1 MAGSA
6 ATNVPGTVVAVY
18 NLAIARPARNLGL
31 VVRFVYRKHCNKWQQ
46 KQNDRFQK
54 SSRLSIA

>member
-18 NLAIARPARNLGL
+18 NLARNLGL
-31 VVRFVYRKHCNKWQQ
+31 VVMFVYLKHCNKWQQ
-46 KQNDRFQK
+46 KQNDRFEK
-54 SSRLSIA
+54 VRG

>member
-6 ATNVPGTVVAVY
+6 ATNVPDTVVAVY

-46 KQNDRFQK
+46 KQNGRFEK
-54 SSRLSIA
+54 VRG

>member
-18 NLAIARPARNLGL
+18 NLARNIRPSSEVCLQETL
-31 VVRFVYRKHCNKWQQ
+31 QWQQ
-46 KQNDRFQK
+46 KQNDRFEK
-54 SSRLSIA
+54 VRG